1 MPYVW
6 NKEEE
11 SNHCL
16 ELWPYSALPNRGFA
30 IFILI
35 TFLMLNFPLY
45 TLLGTKYFWVIF
57 TFLFITLFAVWYA
70 LRKNYNDRNILEK
83 LTITEKFCKLTRQ
96 NPDGSHQS
104 WECNSYWTKVSL
116 HESGGPVPNY
126 ITLSGSGR
134 VVEIGSFLSEPERK
148 NLYGELVRT
157 IKQFQSN

>member
-6 NKEEE
+6 SKQEE
-11 SNHCL
+11 SNQCL
-16 ELWPYSALPNRGFA
+16 ELWPYSSLPNRGFA

-35 TFLMLNFPLY
+35 TLLMLNFPLY

-83 LTITEKFCKLTRQ
+83 LTITEKFCQLTRQ

>member
-6 NKEEE
+6 SKEEE
-11 SNHCL
+11 SIHCL
-16 ELWPYSALPNRGFA
+16 ELWPYSSLPNRGFA

-70 LRKNYNDRNILEK
+70 LRKSYYDRNILEK
-83 LTITEKFCKLTRQ
+83 LTITEKFCQLTRQ

>member
-6 NKEEE
+6 SKQEE
-11 SNHCL
+11 SNQCL
-16 ELWPYSALPNRGFA
+16 ELWPYSSLPNRGFA

-83 LTITEKFCKLTRQ
+83 LTITEKFCQLTRQ

-126 ITLSGSGR
+126 ITLSGSGS

>member
-1 MPYVW
+1 MPYIW
-6 NKEEE
+6 NRHEEP
-11 SNHCL
+11 NHCL
-16 ELWPYSALPNRGFA
+16 ELWPYSSLPNKGFA

-45 TLLGTKYFWVIF
+45 TLLGTKYFWIIF
-57 TFLFITLFAVWYA
+57 AFLFITLSAIWYA

-83 LTITEKFCKLTRQ
+83 LTITEKFCHLTRQ
-96 NPDGSHQS
+96 NPDGSHQT
-104 WECNSYWTKVSL
+104 WKCNSYWTKVSL
-116 HESGGPVPNY
+116 HENGGPVPNY

-148 NLYGELVRT
+148 NLYGELVKT

>member
-6 NKEEE
+6 NKEEG

-16 ELWPYSALPNRGFA
+16 ELWPYSSLPNKGFA

-70 LRKNYNDRNILEK
+70 LRKNYNDRNILEN
-83 LTITEKFCKLTRQ
+83 LTITDKFCQLTRQ

>member
-16 ELWPYSALPNRGFA
+16 ELWPYSSLPNRGFA

-45 TLLGTKYFWVIF
+45 TLLGTKYFWMIF

-83 LTITEKFCKLTRQ
+83 LTITEKFCQLTRQ

-134 VVEIGSFLSEPERK
+134 VVEIGSFLSEPERI
-148 NLYGELVRT
+148 NLYEELVRA
-157 IKQFQSN
+157 INQFQPN

>member
-6 NKEEE
+6 SKEEE

-16 ELWPYSALPNRGFA
+16 ELWPYSSLPNRGFA

-83 LTITEKFCKLTRQ
+83 LTITEKFCQLTRQ
-96 NPDGSHQS
+96 NSDGSHQS
-104 WECNSYWTKVSL
+104 WECNSYWIKVSL

>member
-1 MPYVW
+1 
-6 NKEEE
+6 
-11 SNHCL
+11 
-16 ELWPYSALPNRGFA
+16 
-30 IFILI
+30 
-35 TFLMLNFPLY
+35 MLNFPLY

-83 LTITEKFCKLTRQ
+83 LTITEKFCQLTRQ

-148 NLYGELVRT
+148 NLYGELVRA

>member
-1 MPYVW
+1 MPYIW
-6 NKEEE
+6 NKKEEPNR
-11 SNHCL
+11 SL
-16 ELWPYSALPNRGFA
+16 ELWPYSSLPNRGFA

-45 TLLGTKYFWVIF
+45 ALLGTKYFWVIF

-70 LRKNYNDRNILEK
+70 LRKNYYDRNILEK
-83 LTITEKFCKLTRQ
+83 LTISEKFCQLIRQ

-134 VVEIGSFLSEPERK
+134 VVEIGSFLLEPERK
-148 NLYGELVRT
+148 KLYGELIIA

>member
-6 NKEEE
+6 NKEEG

-16 ELWPYSALPNRGFA
+16 ELWPYSSLPNKGFA

-45 TLLGTKYFWVIF
+45 TLLGTRYFWVIF

-70 LRKNYNDRNILEK
+70 LRKNYNDRSILEK
-83 LTITEKFCKLTRQ
+83 LTITEEFCQLTRQ

>member
-6 NKEEE
+6 SKQEE
-11 SNHCL
+11 SNQCL
-16 ELWPYSALPNRGFA
+16 ELWPYSSLPTRGFA

-83 LTITEKFCKLTRQ
+83 LTITEKFCQLTRQ

>member
-1 MPYVW
+1 MPYIW
-6 NKEEE
+6 NKKEEPNR
-11 SNHCL
+11 SL
-16 ELWPYSALPNRGFA
+16 ELWPYSSLPNRGFA

-70 LRKNYNDRNILEK
+70 LRKNYYDRNILEK
-83 LTITEKFCKLTRQ
+83 LTISEKFCQLTRQ

-134 VVEIGSFLSEPERK
+134 VVEIGSFLLEPERK
-148 NLYGELVRT
+148 KLYEELVIA

>member
-6 NKEEE
+6 SKQEE
-11 SNHCL
+11 SNQCL
-16 ELWPYSALPNRGFA
+16 ELWPYSSLPNRGFA

-83 LTITEKFCKLTRQ
+83 LTITEKSCQLTRQ

>member
-6 NKEEE
+6 SKQEE
-11 SNHCL
+11 SNQCL
-16 ELWPYSALPNRGFA
+16 ELWPYSSLPNRGFA

-83 LTITEKFCKLTRQ
+83 LTITEKFCQLTRQ

-134 VVEIGSFLSEPERK
+134 VVEIGSFLSEPERN

>member
-16 ELWPYSALPNRGFA
+16 ELWPYSSLPNRGFA

-45 TLLGTKYFWVIF
+45 TLLGTRYFWVIF

-83 LTITEKFCKLTRQ
+83 LTITEKFCQLTRQ

-116 HESGGPVPNY
+116 HECGGPVPNY

>member
-6 NKEEE
+6 SKQEE
-11 SNHCL
+11 SNQCL
-16 ELWPYSALPNRGFA
+16 ELWPYSSLPNRGFA

-83 LTITEKFCKLTRQ
+83 LTITEKFCQLTRQ
-96 NPDGSHQS
+96 NPDGSHQN

>member
-6 NKEEE
+6 SKQEE
-11 SNHCL
+11 SNQCL
-16 ELWPYSALPNRGFA
+16 ELWPYSSLPNRGFA
-30 IFILI
+30 IFILL

-83 LTITEKFCKLTRQ
+83 LTITEKFCQLTRQ

-116 HESGGPVPNY
+116 NESGGPVPNY

>member
-6 NKEEE
+6 SKEEE

-16 ELWPYSALPNRGFA
+16 ELWPYSSLPNKGFA

-83 LTITEKFCKLTRQ
+83 LTITEKFCQLTRQ

-134 VVEIGSFLSEPERK
+134 VVEIWSFLSEPERK

>member
-1 MPYVW
+1 MPYTW
-6 NKEEE
+6 NKEE

-16 ELWPYSALPNRGFA
+16 ELWPYSSLPNRGFA

-45 TLLGTKYFWVIF
+45 TLLGTKYFWAIF

-83 LTITEKFCKLTRQ
+83 LTITEKFCQLTRQ
-96 NPDGSHQS
+96 NPDGSHQR

-148 NLYGELVRT
+148 NLYGELVST
-157 IKQFQSN
+157 IEQFQSN

>member
-16 ELWPYSALPNRGFA
+16 ELWPYSSLPNRGFA

-70 LRKNYNDRNILEK
+70 L
-83 LTITEKFCKLTRQ
+83 
-96 NPDGSHQS
+96 
-104 WECNSYWTKVSL
+104 
-116 HESGGPVPNY
+116 
-126 ITLSGSGR
+126 
-134 VVEIGSFLSEPERK
+134 
-148 NLYGELVRT
+148 
-157 IKQFQSN
+157 